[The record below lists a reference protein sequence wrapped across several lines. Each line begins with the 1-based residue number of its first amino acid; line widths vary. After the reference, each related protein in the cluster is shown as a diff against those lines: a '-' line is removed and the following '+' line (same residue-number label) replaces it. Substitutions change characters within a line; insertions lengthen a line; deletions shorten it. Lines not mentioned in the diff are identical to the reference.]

1 MSSSPATGPV
11 VSKKCEM
18 SPTWKNGSKTTAKRK
33 TKDGFLKPVKAR
45 QHRTTVNWVP
55 VVCIAWVLWLVRI
68 FHRLANGFGLFKVH
82 IDWFNNLN
90 YFQLS
95 STNMFR
101 WTGNVL
107 WRTKCT
113 RSKTNVRNSTN
124 ASMHW
129 RLCIDGEWPPR
140 QWEIPRKNCT
150 PCCSGF
156 VVREVLMI
164 HVGGTRDVTWS
175 IDQSIQIHLG
185 CWIDPSNFFFMVF
198 FVFLDVWLT
207 MMSMITTHALFRF
220 DVQVARVPPPTQC
233 FVKAKSRSVARPG
246 RVPCPRLVWWC
257 CGGARKRN
265 NVQVSFEFLRIPWG
279 FMRFSVVYL
288 LTQ

>member
-1 MSSSPATGPV
+1 
-11 VSKKCEM
+11 
-18 SPTWKNGSKTTAKRK
+18 
-33 TKDGFLKPVKAR
+33 
-45 QHRTTVNWVP
+45 
-55 VVCIAWVLWLVRI
+55 
-68 FHRLANGFGLFKVH
+68 
-82 IDWFNNLN
+82 
-90 YFQLS
+90 
-95 STNMFR
+95 MFR

-113 RSKTNVRNSTN
+113 RSKTNVRNGTN

-129 RLCIDGEWPPR
+129 CLCIDGEWPPR

-198 FVFLDVWLT
+198 FVFFVFFDVWLQWWVWSRLT
-207 MMSMITTHALFRF
+207 LYFDLTFRWHACLHRHSALWKRNHA
-220 DVQVARVPPPTQC
+220 VLHVRGECLA
-233 FVKAKSRSVARPG
+233 
-246 RVPCPRLVWWC
+246 LVW
-257 CGGARKRN
+257 CGDVAAETGSGTTCKW
-265 NVQVSFEFLRIPWG
+265 VLSSWGFHEVSWGFMRFHEVSWGSVLSIFWPIILSCGSMRFPWG
-279 FMRFSVVYL
+279 FMRFHEVFMRFHSSFQCCL
-288 LTQ
+288 SFDPLMLSCSPKCQI

>member
-1 MSSSPATGPV
+1 
-11 VSKKCEM
+11 
-18 SPTWKNGSKTTAKRK
+18 
-33 TKDGFLKPVKAR
+33 
-45 QHRTTVNWVP
+45 
-55 VVCIAWVLWLVRI
+55 
-68 FHRLANGFGLFKVH
+68 
-82 IDWFNNLN
+82 
-90 YFQLS
+90 
-95 STNMFR
+95 MFR

-113 RSKTNVRNSTN
+113 RSKTNVRNGTN

-129 RLCIDGEWPPR
+129 CLCIDGEWPPR

-185 CWIDPSNFFFMVF
+185 CWIDPSNFCFMVF
-198 FVFLDVWLT
+198 FVFFDVWLT

-257 CGGARKRN
+257 CGGVRKRN
-265 NVQVSFEFLRIPWG
+265 NVQVSLSFWGFHEVSMRFSMRFHEVQCCLSFDPIMLSCGSMRFPWG
-279 FMRFSVVYL
+279 FMRFSCGFIIFSVFSIFWPNNVVL
-288 LTQ
+288 FTKVQDNNV

>member
-1 MSSSPATGPV
+1 
-11 VSKKCEM
+11 
-18 SPTWKNGSKTTAKRK
+18 
-33 TKDGFLKPVKAR
+33 
-45 QHRTTVNWVP
+45 VP

-113 RSKTNVRNSTN
+113 RSKTNVRNGTN

-129 RLCIDGEWPPR
+129 CLCTDGEWPPR
-140 QWEIPRKNCT
+140 QWGIPRKNCT

-164 HVGGTRDVTWS
+164 HVGGTRDVAWS

-185 CWIDPSNFFFMVF
+185 CWIDPNKFFFMVF
-198 FVFLDVWLT
+198 FDVWLHWWVWSRLT
-207 MMSMITTHALFRF
+207 LFFDLTFRWHACLHRHS
-220 DVQVARVPPPTQC
+220 A
-233 FVKAKSRSVARPG
+233 
-246 RVPCPRLVWWC
+246 LW
-257 CGGARKRN
+257 KRN
-265 NVQVSFEFLRIPWG
+265 HAVLHVRGECLAL
-279 FMRFSVVYL
+279 V
-288 LTQ
+288 